1 MADLD
6 HLKPTLED
14 VAALIHSRTKDQY
27 DKLLGTFTAE
37 TRPTAVQVQD
47 LIDRSARV
55 VSLELGVPHS
65 RMGDLSEQ
73 AKAVVAV
80 RAAWQIEVSFF
91 PNQVE
96 GSDSAASNLREM
108 YESDLA
114 LLGVAARDNQAG
126 GFRAR
131 TMHVGLARKPKVESP
146 QGLVE

>member
-1 MADLD
+1 MSEDI
-6 HLKPTLED
+6 KPSLED
-14 VAALIHSRTKDQY
+14 VAALIHARTSDQY
-27 DKLLGTFTAE
+27 DKPLGTFTTE
-37 TRPTAVQVQD
+37 TRPTADQVND
-47 LIDRSARV
+47 LIDRSAQV

-65 RMGDLSEQ
+65 RMGDLTDQ

-80 RAAWQIEVSFF
+80 RTAWQIEVSFF

-96 GSDSAASNLREM
+96 RGDSAAGQLREM

-131 TMHVGLARKPKVESP
+131 TMHVALARREEPEPTQGQVEP
-146 QGLVE
+146 